1 MRILYISD
9 LDELVLNSARKIS
22 PFSIDVINRYI
33 ANGGLFTIA
42 ASCMAFGCERAL
54 AEFNL
59 TVPGIIMNGVCL
71 YSFDTGK
78 YHDVKPIDTTL
89 LPEIEAVFAAHDC
102 HTLLYVFAHEKIN
115 IFHTQPPSEAD
126 AFYLSQR
133 AYEACG
139 EITQVPVLVEA
150 VKNHKAMCV
159 AAIGSQEK
167 MAPVYEH
174 VHKMADLETIYY
186 PFNNF
191 YCLEVYDHSVSKA
204 NAALKLK
211 KKTHAT
217 ELTVF
222 GNSSNDVG
230 MMEAA
235 DYCFAPRNGTEDA
248 RKIANGLI
256 ESCEDDG
263 VARFI
268 QLRHNL

>member
-1 MRILYISD
+1 MKILYISD
-9 LDELVLNSARKIS
+9 LDETLLNSERKIT

-33 ANGGLFTIA
+33 AGGGQFTIA
-42 ASCMAFGCERAL
+42 TSYMAFGCDRAL
-54 AEFNL
+54 ADLNL
-59 TVPGIIMNGVCL
+59 SIPGIFMNGVCL

-78 YHDVKPIDTTL
+78 YHDVKAIDSTL
-89 LPEIEAVFAAHDC
+89 LPEIEAVFAAQDC
-102 HTLLYVFAHEKIN
+102 NTLLYVFAHEKIN
-115 IFHTQPPSEAD
+115 ILHTQPPSEAD
-126 AFYLSQR
+126 AYYLSQR

-139 EITQVPVLVEA
+139 EITRVPVLAEA
-150 VKNHKAMCV
+150 AKNHKAICA
-159 AAIGSQEK
+159 AAIGPPGK
-167 MAPVYEH
+167 IVPVYEH

-186 PFNNF
+186 PFDDF

-211 KKTHAT
+211 KRTHAT

-222 GNSSNDVG
+222 GDSPDDVG

-235 DYCFAPRNGTEDA
+235 DYCFAPRTGTEDA

-256 ESCEDDG
+256 DSCDDDG

>member
-1 MRILYISD
+1 MKILYISD
-9 LDELVLNSARKIS
+9 LEETLINSERKIS
-22 PFSIDVINRYI
+22 SFSTNVINRYT
-33 ANGGLFTIA
+33 AGGGLFTIA
-42 ASCMAFGCERAL
+42 TSYMAFGCDRAL
-54 AEFNL
+54 AGLNL

-78 YHDVKPIDTTL
+78 YHDVKSIDVTL
-89 LPEIEAVFAAHDC
+89 LPEIEAVFASQDC
-102 HTLLYVFAHEKIN
+102 NTLLYVYAHEKVN
-115 IFHTQPPSEAD
+115 IYHTQTPSEAD
-126 AFYLSQR
+126 TRYLSQR

-139 EITQVPVLVEA
+139 EVTRVSSLEQA

-159 AAIGSQEK
+159 AAIGPREK
-167 MAPVYEH
+167 MAPVFEH
-174 VHKMADLETIYY
+174 VHKMADLETLYY
-186 PFNNF
+186 PINDFQ
-191 YCLEVYDHSVSKA
+191 CLEVYEHSVSKA

-222 GNSSNDVG
+222 GDSQDDVG

-256 ESCEDDG
+256 DSCDDDG

-268 QLRHNL
+268 QLRHGL